1 MQGYKLDQ
9 SVRCNSLS
17 LRHMIPNDHRIHEAK
32 ELEAVT

>member
-17 LRHMIPNDHRIHEAK
+17 LRHMIPNDH
-32 ELEAVT
+32 LLV